1 MCCAILSTGLLRH
14 FIPRNDVVF
23 LRLCRLRTDVLVAT
37 FVYRSVL
44 FHSTCGVIASAARQS
59 SKIRAAP
66 TVHKIFIAAEHQ
78 RRRMR
83 FALLVDGLL

>member
-1 MCCAILSTGLLRH
+1 MCCATLSTGLLRH

-23 LRLCRLRTDVLVAT
+23 FAFVSPADGVLVAT
-37 FVYRSVL
+37 FAYRSVL

-66 TVHKIFIAAEHQ
+66 TAHKIFIVAQHQ